1 MPRQHDILYLNS
13 TGLTPCSI
21 GPHRVNIGEPFPPTA
36 EGFARFAT
44 HLQSRPPGRRMTILA
59 DLADDAYHL
68 EQLPFTRGKD
78 RRSMLER
85 RGRHLFGETPFTLTR
100 SLGRS
105 PEGRRD
111 EQVLFAA
118 LPRPAAITP
127 WLEPIMRAGHLLAG
141 ITTVPF
147 LTRHLLPAK
156 TTGPTLL
163 AHATPG
169 GFRVTCF
176 EKGQP
181 RFSRLTA
188 LPAAS
193 GPSGQ
198 SWQDELRRSADYLLN
213 QRILPRD
220 TPTPVL
226 LIRTQALEL
235 PADADLGALH
245 PGLAIRLE
253 TAATAAAGQP
263 ESPLHT
269 LLGIFLR
276 HPGQAQFAPGTMLAP
291 YRRQVLAHAIR
302 AAAITG
308 TLLCAGLSLHD
319 LGATQDLRLEE
330 EAMLAQSRALETRAR
345 TLNGTLGTAPP
356 SLARLESD
364 LALLEALR
372 RGPPGPEA
380 DLRRL
385 ADTLSANP
393 EIQLDTLDWRNLM
406 TSGETH
412 TPHAASRSLEIKLAP
427 PDQEPQE
434 ALKPAALMR
443 LLGALRQW
451 PGTEVRQQDER
462 EAPGLPATLGADAG
476 PASQASSGRPTIQVR
491 WLHPE

>member
-21 GPHRVNIGEPFPPTA
+21 GPHRVDIGEPFPPTA

-44 HLQSRPPGRRMTILA
+44 HLQRHPPGRRLTILA

-198 SWQDELRRSADYLLN
+198 NWQDELRRSTDYLIN

-220 TPTPVL
+220 TPTPAL

-235 PADADLGALH
+235 PADADLVALH

-253 TAATAAAGQP
+253 PPATAADQP
-263 ESPLHT
+263 DSPLHT

-291 YRRQVLAHAIR
+291 YRRQILAQASR
-302 AAAITG
+302 TAAIAG
-308 TLLCAGLSLHD
+308 LLLCAGLSLHD
-319 LGATQDLRLEE
+319 LGAIRDVRLEE
-330 EAMLAQSRALETRAR
+330 EAMQARSRALEARVR
-345 TLNGTLGTAPP
+345 TLHGTLGTAPAN
-356 SLARLESD
+356 LAHLESD
-364 LALLEALR
+364 LALLETLR
-372 RGPPGPEA
+372 QGPQGPEA

-385 ADTLSANP
+385 ADTLSDNP
-393 EIQLDTLDWRNLM
+393 GIQLDTLDWRNLL
-406 TSGETH
+406 TSSKTR
-412 TPHAASRSLEIKLAP
+412 TPHAASRSLEIRLAA
-427 PDQEPQE
+427 PDPGPQE
-434 ALKPAALMR
+434 ALKPAALMH

-451 PGTEVRQQDER
+451 PGTEVHQQNEG
-462 EAPGLPATLGADAG
+462 EASEPATQGADTG
-476 PASQASSGRPTIQVR
+476 PTHQAPSGRPTIQVR
-491 WLHPE
+491 WLRPE

>member
-1 MPRQHDILYLNS
+1 MSRQHDILYLNS
-13 TGLTPCSI
+13 AGLTPCGV
-21 GPHRVNIGEPFPPTA
+21 GPHRMDIGEPFPPTA

-59 DLADDAYHL
+59 DLPDDAYHL
-68 EQLPFTRGKD
+68 ELLPFTRGKD

-85 RGRHLFGETPFTLTR
+85 RRRHLFGETPFTLTR

-147 LTRHLLPAK
+147 LTRHLLAAK

-163 AHATPG
+163 AHATPA

-188 LPAAS
+188 LPTAS
-193 GPSGQ
+193 GQ
-198 SWQDELRRSADYLLN
+198 NWQDELRRSADYLLN

-235 PADADLGALH
+235 PEDADLGALH

-253 TAATAAAGQP
+253 TPATTAGQP
-263 ESPLHT
+263 DCPLHT

-276 HPGQAQFAPGTMLAP
+276 HPGQPQFAPATMLAP
-291 YRRQVLAHAIR
+291 YRRQVLAQAIR

-319 LGATQDLRLEE
+319 LGTIQDLRLEE
-330 EAMLAQSRALETRAR
+330 ETMLAQSRALEARAR

-356 SLARLESD
+356 SLAQLESD
-364 LALLEALR
+364 LALLETLR
-372 RGPPGPEA
+372 RGPRGPEA

-393 EIQLDTLDWRNLM
+393 EIQLDTLDWRNLA
-406 TSGETH
+406 TSGETD
-412 TPHAASRSLEIKLAP
+412 TPHAASRSLEIKFAL

-434 ALKPAALMR
+434 ALKLAALMR

-462 EAPGLPATLGADAG
+462 AAPGQPATLGADAG
-476 PASQASSGRPTIQVR
+476 PASQASSDRPTIQVR
-491 WLHPE
+491 WQHPE

>member
-1 MPRQHDILYLNS
+1 MSRQHDILYLNS
-13 TGLTPCSI
+13 AGLTPCGI
-21 GPHRVNIGEPFPPTA
+21 GPHRMDIGEPFPPTA
-36 EGFARFAT
+36 EGFARFST
-44 HLQSRPPGRRMTILA
+44 YLQSRPPGRRMTILA

-78 RRSMLER
+78 RQSMLER
-85 RGRHLFGETPFTLTR
+85 RRRHLFGETPFTLTR

-127 WLEPIMRAGHLLAG
+127 WLEPITRAGHLLAG
-141 ITTVPF
+141 ITSVPF

-156 TTGPTLL
+156 ATGSTLL
-163 AHATPG
+163 AHATPA

-193 GPSGQ
+193 GQNWP
-198 SWQDELRRSADYLLN
+198 DELRRSADYLLN
-213 QRILPRD
+213 QRVLPRD

-235 PADADLGALH
+235 PADADLAALH
-245 PGLAIRLE
+245 PGLAIHLE
-253 TAATAAAGQP
+253 TPATAAGQP
-263 ESPLHT
+263 DSALHT

-291 YRRQVLAHAIR
+291 YRRQVLAQAIR

-308 TLLCAGLSLHD
+308 ALLCAGLSLHD
-319 LGATQDLRLEE
+319 LGAIGDLRLEE
-330 EAMLAQSRALETRAR
+330 EAMQAQSRALETRVR
-345 TLNGTLGTAPP
+345 TLHGTLGMAPP
-356 SLARLESD
+356 SLAQLEAD
-364 LALLEALR
+364 LTLLETLR
-372 RGPPGPEA
+372 QGPPGPEA

-385 ADTLSANP
+385 ADTLSAHP
-393 EIQLDTLDWRNLM
+393 EIQLDTLDWQNPV
-406 TSGETH
+406 TSGEAH
-412 TPHAASRSLEIKLAP
+412 TAHAASRSLEIKLAP
-427 PDQEPQE
+427 PDRGPQE
-434 ALKPAALMR
+434 ALKPAPLIR

-451 PGTEVRQQDER
+451 PGTEVRQQNGQ
-462 EAPGLPATLGADAG
+462 EAPGLPATPGADAG

>member
-1 MPRQHDILYLNS
+1 MSRQHHILYLNS
-13 TGLTPCSI
+13 AGLTPCRV
-21 GPHRVNIGEPFPPTA
+21 GPHRMDIGEPFPPTA

-44 HLQSRPPGRRMTILA
+44 HLQSCPPGRRMTILA
-59 DLADDAYHL
+59 DLPDEAHHL
-68 EQLPFTRGKD
+68 ELLPFTRGKD

-85 RGRHLFGETPFTLTR
+85 RRRQLFGETPFTLTR

-193 GPSGQ
+193 GQ
-198 SWQDELRRSADYLLN
+198 NWQDELRRSADYLLN
-213 QRILPRD
+213 QRVLPRD

-235 PADADLGALH
+235 PVDADLAALH
-245 PGLAIRLE
+245 PGLEIRLE
-253 TAATAAAGQP
+253 PPATAAGHPDSA
-263 ESPLHT
+263 LHT
-269 LLGIFLR
+269 LLGICLR

-291 YRRQVLAHAIR
+291 YRRQVLARAIR

-308 TLLCAGLSLHD
+308 ALLCAGLALHD
-319 LGATQDLRLEE
+319 LDAIRDLRLEE
-330 EAMLAQSRALETRAR
+330 EAMLAQSRALENKVR
-345 TLNGTLGTAPP
+345 TLHGTLGTAPP
-356 SLARLESD
+356 GLAQLESD
-364 LALLEALR
+364 LAQLEAR
-372 RGPPGPEA
+372 RQGPPGPEA

-393 EIQLDTLDWRNLM
+393 EIQLDTLDWRNPV

-412 TPHAASRSLEIKLAP
+412 TAHASSRSLEIKLAP
-427 PDQEPQE
+427 PEQEAQE
-434 ALKPAALMR
+434 ALKPAALMK

-451 PGTEVRQQDER
+451 PGTEVRQKDER
-462 EAPGLPATLGADAG
+462 EAPGLPATQGADA
-476 PASQASSGRPTIQVR
+476 SLTNQASPGHPTIQVR